1 MEEHIMS
8 RQSRWESSESG
19 GMSVRNCYPE
29 HSRGMTGFGKVTARF
44 GRILPSCAKQCAE
57 CGGEIKVFVSP
68 KRNPHSSKLGRAVS
82 MKDHD
87 LCRRCWRKLMH
98 RQRQIGVIE
107 LPRSLFIGG
116 SKLRSRLL
124 VPVSPRVPKE
134 AS

>member
-1 MEEHIMS
+1 MS
-8 RQSRWESSESG
+8 RHVRWESSESG
-19 GMSVRNCYPE
+19 GMSLRQWYPGR
-29 HSRGMTGFGKVTARF
+29 SNDIYGFGTVSARH
-44 GRILPSCAKQCAE
+44 GRILPTCAEQCAD
-57 CGGEIKVFVSP
+57 CGGEIKIFVSP

-107 LPRSLFIGG
+107 LPRSFFLGG

-124 VPVSPRVPKE
+124 VPVWPRVPKE

>member
-1 MEEHIMS
+1 MS
-8 RQSRWESSESG
+8 RQVRWESLEG
-19 GMSVRNCYPE
+19 GGLSSRQCYPE
-29 HSRGMTGFGKVTARF
+29 GSKGIIRFGKVTTRYE
-44 GRILPSCAKQCAE
+44 RVLPSCAEQCAD
-57 CGGEIKVFVSP
+57 CGGEIKIFVSP

-107 LPRSLFIGG
+107 LPRSVFLGG

-124 VPVSPRVPKE
+124 IPVWPRVPKE